1 MAPSSFMANLMT
13 STGAKNN
20 DLFGPRGVGPGLG
33 VGPAS
38 TGAAAGRGGMPHTV
52 GGVGMPGLS
61 ALGFPGVNTMDSSP
75 MKFSLPFVGGA
86 PVARQTPVKAAAA
99 NNSVTSSPNST
110 GTQSSS
116 SSPWNDNEKMQDFFL
131 HMNDPKQTAQHVDE
145 NNDKLINI
153 RELIASQSA
162 ASSKPKSAVGVA
174 KNPLAEMLA
183 QRQGSVMGSPILG
196 PASTSDPK
204 SLPKQQLK
212 IGRIGSSSS
221 VLTDMFSKR
230 MAPEPQDEDE
240 KPAIN
245 EKDEMTVRPHP
256 IQPPQQSN
264 NQKEQDK
271 RPKNALEEMMMRRQ
285 APSSSTSPK
294 QAESAA
300 PKQNALNSMLMMR
313 RQSPPSTEKEPPNQ
327 AQEKEVPLKE
337 HPTYVQYFKMLKI
350 GHPRAVVEHKMR
362 QDGQDPAVLGFDPE
376 KPLPKMQAASSA
388 GAGSDKPTA
397 EEEAAHQ
404 AIMKEYNEKMPKYRQ
419 MLKVGLPRPI
429 VEHKMRQEGVE
440 ASWLDEPPKLVR
452 KAPSAAEA
460 APAAPTEEQIAAHRE
475 KYGKYFKM
483 LRMGLPRGSV
493 EHKMRTEGVDPKELD
508 GPHIA
513 PAPVPAAAPTEAQI
527 AAHKEKYSKYFKML
541 RMGLP
546 RGSVEHKMRTDGIDP
561 KELDGPHIAAAPAAA
576 AAAPTA
582 AQIAAHKEKYAKY
595 FKMLSLGLPRGSVE
609 HKMRTDG
616 IDPKELDGPHVAA
629 PAVAPAMSPSKPP
642 LKRTNS
648 IRKKLHWDVKK
659 HNPVQLQHRDSLWSV
674 STSRESLEELHIS
687 ISDESKN
694 LLEKLFVK
702 TVDPNKKRNLPPK
715 GPAGSNSPDKKKAM
729 IVLIDMKKSQNIA
742 ITLARVKMGFP
753 ELKREILT
761 MNPTV
766 LSSAQLQ
773 SLMDMWPDTQEQQ
786 AIDAFH
792 GDIND
797 LGTVRDPPP
806 PYF

>member
-13 STGAKNN
+13 SSGAKNN

-33 VGPAS
+33 LGTTS
-38 TGAAAGRGGMPHTV
+38 TGAAAGRSGLPHTV
-52 GGVGMPGLS
+52 GGVGMPG
-61 ALGFPGVNTMDSSP
+61 LGFPGVNTMDSSP
-75 MKFSLPFVGGA
+75 MKFSLPFVGGV
-86 PVARQTPVKAAAA
+86 PVARQTPVKAATSV
-99 NNSVTSSPNST
+99 NNNKVTSSPNST

-131 HMNDPKQTAQHVDE
+131 HINDSKQTAQHVDE

-162 ASSKPKSAVGVA
+162 ASKPKSEGIA

-196 PASTSDPK
+196 PASTRTAPEQK
-204 SLPKQQLK
+204 PLPKQQLK

-221 VLTDMFSKR
+221 ALADMFSKR
-230 MAPEPQDEDE
+230 MSPEPQDEDE
-240 KPAIN
+240 KPVIN

-256 IQPPQQSN
+256 IQPPQSSN
-264 NQKEQDK
+264 PKEQDK
-271 RPKNALEEMMMRRQ
+271 RPKNPLEEMMLRRQ
-285 APSSSTSPK
+285 GGQASSSSSSSTSPK
-294 QAESAA
+294 QTDA

-313 RQSPPSTEKEPPNQ
+313 IPPPTEKGSDNQ
-327 AQEKEVPLKE
+327 AEDKEVPLKE
-337 HPTYVQYFKMLKI
+337 NPTYVQYFKMLKI

-376 KPLPKMQAASSA
+376 KPLLKIQASS
-388 GAGSDKPTA
+388 AGSDKPTA
-397 EEEAAHQ
+397 EEEAVYQ
-404 AIMKEYNEKMPKYRQ
+404 ATMKEYNDKMPKYRQ

-452 KAPSAAEA
+452 KAPSAVASA
-460 APAAPTEEQIAAHRE
+460 GSTEKQIAAHRE
-475 KYGKYFKM
+475 KYAKYFKM

-513 PAPVPAAAPTEAQI
+513 AAPVAAAAPTEAQI
-527 AAHKEKYSKYFKML
+527 AAHKEKYAKYFKML

-546 RGSVEHKMRTDGIDP
+546 RGSVEHKMRTDGFDP
-561 KELDGPHIAAAPAAA
+561 RELDGPRIAAPAAA
-576 AAAPTA
+576 AAPTE

-616 IDPKELDGPHVAA
+616 IDPKELDGPQVAA
-629 PAVAPAMSPSKPP
+629 PAAAPVMSPIKPP
-642 LKRTNS
+642 LKRANS

-687 ISDESKN
+687 ISEESKEM
-694 LLEKLFVK
+694 LEKLFVK
-702 TVDPNKKRNLPPK
+702 TVDTSKKRNSPPK
-715 GPAGSNSPDKKKAM
+715 GAAGSNSPDKKKAM

-742 ITLARVKMGFP
+742 ITLARVKMSFS

-797 LGTVRDPPP
+797 LGTVR
-806 PYF
+806 